1 MPAFAFTHSVPAPP
15 AARASEPKA
24 GRCSRS
30 RERGLTLIE
39 VVIAIALIALLAG
52 SLLFGKN
59 MLVGSRVKG
68 AATLII
74 SSVRFGLTRANATG
88 KPTRLVIDLD
98 KKQLSI
104 EEASGSL
111 MLREK
116 GKDQTG
122 GAEAATAAE
131 TKARQEADR
140 IIEGPRAPRAHFSKL
155 VGVSGPIQDLTQG
168 RALGDGVEIA
178 QVRTEHDDEYVREGR
193 AYIYF
198 WPAGSTERA
207 VVQLKKAGDRE
218 ASLTVVLSPL
228 TGRAKIEKGAV
239 DFPEPRGF
247 EKEIS
252 EREE

>member
-1 MPAFAFTHSVPAPP
+1 MPAFAFTRSTRPPP
-15 AARASEPKA
+15 AARSCEPKV
-24 GRCSRS
+24 GHPSRAAQ
-30 RERGLTLIE
+30 RGLTLIE
-39 VVIAIALIALLAG
+39 IVIAIALIALLSG

-59 MLVGSRVKG
+59 MLVGSRVKS
-68 AATLII
+68 AATLIM

-140 IIEGPRAPRAHFSKL
+140 IIEGPHAPRAHFSKL
-155 VGVSGPIQDLTQG
+155 SGVSGAIQDLAEG
-168 RALGDGVEIA
+168 RALGDGVEIV

-198 WPAGSTERA
+198 WPAGTTERA
-207 VVQLKKAGDRE
+207 VVQLKKAGDKE

-239 DFPEPRGF
+239 ESPEPRGF
-247 EKEIS
+247 EQEIS